1 MDIILGIMIFGA
13 GFFISGVLVSSGASV
28 KINDAR
34 RQGWI
39 EGVSDLQAIEMLHRH
54 LHSQEQ
60 SEPEK
65 PSQKPTRHQQ
75 KKFN

>member
-13 GFFISGVLVSSGASV
+13 GFLLSGVLVSSGASV
-28 KINDAR
+28 RINDAR

-54 LHSQEQ
+54 LHGQEQ
-60 SEPEK
+60 EK
-65 PSQKPTRHQQ
+65 PEQKPTRQQQ